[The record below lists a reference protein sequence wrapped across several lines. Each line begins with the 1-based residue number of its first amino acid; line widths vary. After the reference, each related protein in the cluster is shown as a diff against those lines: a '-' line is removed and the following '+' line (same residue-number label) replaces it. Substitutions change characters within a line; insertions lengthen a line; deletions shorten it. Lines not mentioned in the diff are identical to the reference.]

1 MTLAALV
8 VGPAQALAITETSSQ
23 NVQTSM
29 TFVAN
34 GGSVPVVNAKWE
46 MYKVGYM
53 GHGLGEDADGLAGAQ
68 FEAPGIWGKA
78 MEYTVCAV
86 VTDPYSVDDNIAEV
100 NARIYYPENRPM
112 HTYNYNL
119 GTGAYQQTEDPDYPS
134 IGCGS
139 FIEKNTLIKQGRDAD
154 SYLTARAMLC
164 DSIKGNNFDLPTP
177 GDMYTGSTL
186 NERLTAMY
194 NDLCGTPSDDGKLF
208 KNKARI
214 YCDNKY
220 LIWED
225 TAGDY
230 KVEVEAVNDAGAAS
244 AKLNNWFTYKPNY
257 GFETDFLGVN
267 YDNVMY
273 NSRQV
278 VPGDKFFCS
287 AITDSTTCSNNVA
300 NECYWDSAVGTNG
313 KCLSTKPT
321 VRNTGNTNLIMK
333 IAQDD
338 MGLATNGQLSHV
350 QFDARVG
357 QGTDKVF
364 NPFRFK
370 ADTTTAPVYTA
381 LTEILDLSEVEEM
394 DFSIKLL
401 NPPYEGAD
409 DYDGSMWLKGVQDGW
424 RDCRAG

>member
-1 MTLAALV
+1 MTLASLV
-8 VGPAQALAITETSSQ
+8 LGPASALATTTETSTQ
-23 NVQTSM
+23 NVVTGM

-34 GGSVPVVNAKWE
+34 GGSLPVVNAKWE

-53 GHGLGEDADGLAGAQ
+53 GHGLGEDASDVAGAQ
-68 FEAPGIWGKA
+68 FEAPGVWGQA

-86 VTDPYSVDDNIAEV
+86 VTDPYSVDDNISEV
-100 NARIYYPENRPM
+100 NARIYYPEQRPM
-112 HTYNYNL
+112 HKYTYNL
-119 GTGAYQQTEDPDYPS
+119 STGAYTQTEDPDTPS

-139 FIEKNTLIKQGRDAD
+139 FIEKNTLIKRTDYTA
-154 SYLTARAMLC
+154 ARAMLC
-164 DSIKGNNFDLPTP
+164 DTIKNNNFDLVTP
-177 GDMYTGSTL
+177 GAMYTGSNLTAK
-186 NERLTAMY
+186 LTAMY
-194 NDLCGTPSDDGKLF
+194 DDLCGTVSDDGKLF

-230 KVEVEAVNDAGAAS
+230 RVEVEAVNDAGAGS
-244 AKLNNWFTYKPNY
+244 DKLNNFYTYQENY
-257 GFETDFLGVN
+257 GFDADFVGID
-267 YDNVMY
+267 YDDVMY

-278 VPGDKFFCS
+278 VAGDKFFCS
-287 AITDSTTCSNNVA
+287 AITDATTCNDNDE
-300 NECYWDSAVGTNG
+300 NYCYWDASLGTNG
-313 KCLSTKPT
+313 KCVSTKPT
-321 VRNTGNTNLIMK
+321 IRNTGNTNLIMK

-370 ADTTTAPVYTA
+370 ADTATAPVYTP
-381 LTEILDLSEVEEM
+381 LTEILNLSEVEEM

-401 NPPYEGAD
+401 NPPYEGAT
-409 DYDGSMWLKGVQDGW
+409 DYTGSMWLKGVKDGW
-424 RDCRAG
+424 QACPGC